1 MPADKLPMR
10 KIREILRL
18 RFELALSHEK
28 IARACGVSKGALNKY
43 PALCAAAGVQWT
55 LPPELDDAALE
66 AQLFCKPG
74 RPRTATPFTPPDFAP
89 VHPRLK
95 KKTA

>member
-28 IARACGVSKGALNKY
+28 IARACGVCKGVVNKY
-43 PALCAAAGVQWT
+43 LALCVAAGGQWP
-55 LPPELDDAALE
+55 LPPELDDGALE
-66 AQLFCKPG
+66 AQLFGKPG
-74 RPRTATPFTPPDFAP
+74 RPRKAPPFTTPAFA
-89 VHPRLK
+89 HGHHER
-95 KKTA
+95 ARQGE